1 MTISNDFSE
10 RLEQQREKDAKKTA
24 LLIAEIA
31 QSKHAEKIVI
41 FHVTALS
48 SLADFFV
55 VCSAESL
62 PQIRAISEAV
72 EDTLSKEGRQPLGV
86 EGRQGGVWMLMD
98 YSDVIFHVFQEEARD
113 FYGLDRLWGDAPQI
127 TLSPIALEADISEE
141 GSS

>member
-1 MTISNDFSE
+1 MTISNDSSE
-10 RLEQQREKDAKKTA
+10 RPEFTREADAKRTA

-55 VCSAESL
+55 ICSADSL
-62 PQIRAISEAV
+62 PQMRAISEAV
-72 EDTLSKEGRQPLGV
+72 EDALSQESRQPLGV
-86 EGRQGGVWMLMD
+86 EGREGGLWFLMD
-98 YSDVIFHVFQEEARD
+98 YGDVIFHIFQEEARN

-127 TLSPIALEADISEE
+127 MLSPIAFEADGAEE
-141 GSS
+141 ASN

>member
-1 MTISNDFSE
+1 MTIPNDFSARSE
-10 RLEQQREKDAKKTA
+10 HTGETDAKRTA

-41 FHVTALS
+41 FHVSALT

-55 VCSAESL
+55 ICSAESL

-72 EDTLSKEGRQPLGV
+72 EDTLSKEGQQPLGV
-86 EGRQGGVWMLMD
+86 EGRSGGVWTLMD
-98 YSDVIFHVFQEEARD
+98 YSDVIFHIFQEESRE

-127 TLSPIALEADISEE
+127 MFSPIALEADPLEDQE
-141 GSS
+141 

>member
-10 RLEQQREKDAKKTA
+10 RSERQREIDAKKTA

-31 QSKHAEKIVI
+31 QSKQAEKIVV
-41 FHVTALS
+41 FHVTELS

-55 VCSAESL
+55 ICSADSL

-72 EDTLSKEGRQPLGV
+72 EDTLSKEGQQPLGV
-86 EGRQGGVWMLMD
+86 EGRSGGIWTLMD
-98 YSDVIFHVFQEEARD
+98 YGDVIFHVFQEEARE
-113 FYGLDRLWGDAPQI
+113 FYALDRLWGDAPQI
-127 TLSPIALEADISEE
+127 TLSPIALEADALEE